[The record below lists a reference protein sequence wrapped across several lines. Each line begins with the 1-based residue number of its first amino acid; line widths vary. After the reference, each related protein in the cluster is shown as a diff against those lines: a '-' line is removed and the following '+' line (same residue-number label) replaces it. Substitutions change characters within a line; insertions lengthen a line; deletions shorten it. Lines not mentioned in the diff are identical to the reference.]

1 MQWCLY
7 EESNKPDPNQLQL
20 SREGDLAR
28 EAEQEMLRN
37 RRERSE
43 HIDERGEGAVTGD
56 APADDVEDIDE
67 SDNYDDWDSEDVT
80 DGDDNADEEAT
91 SNKVI

>member
-1 MQWCLY
+1 MEIKKAADEY

-20 SREGDLAR
+20 SRGGSR
-28 EAEQEMLRN
+28 PRGRAEMFRN

-67 SDNYDDWDSEDVT
+67 SDNYDDQIQ
-80 DGDDNADEEAT
+80 
-91 SNKVI
+91 KM